1 MAAVHVT
8 IPSMLATL
16 VGGERRFVVEAD
28 DLAHVV
34 GAVFDRH
41 PELRV
46 HLLDEQGAIRP
57 HVSLFHN
64 DEAVRTLTGGVVDGD
79 TVTVLQAVS
88 GGCRGRLEPTRLV
101 AWQVR

>member
-1 MAAVHVT
+1 MAVVHVT

-16 VGGERRFVVEAD
+16 VRGERRFDVDAD
-28 DLAHVV
+28 DLVHVV
-34 GAVFDRH
+34 GALFDRH

-46 HLLDEQGAIRP
+46 HLLDEQGALRP

-64 DEAVRTLTGGVVDGD
+64 DEAIRALTGPVSDGD

-88 GGCRGRLEPTRLV
+88 GGSVP
-101 AWQVR
+101 A

>member
-46 HLLDEQGAIRP
+46 HLLDEQGSLRQ
-57 HVSLFHN
+57 HVSLSHN
-64 DEAVRTLTGGVVDGD
+64 DESVRTLTGRVAEGD
-79 TVTVLQAVS
+79 TLTVLQAVS
-88 GGCRGRLEPTRLV
+88 GG
-101 AWQVR
+101 